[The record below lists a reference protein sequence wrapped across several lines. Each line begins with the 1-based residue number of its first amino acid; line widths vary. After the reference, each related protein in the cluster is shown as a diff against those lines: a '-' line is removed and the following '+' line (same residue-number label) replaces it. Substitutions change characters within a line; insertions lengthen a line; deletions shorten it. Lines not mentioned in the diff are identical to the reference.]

1 MRFMECQSPLEFVT
15 CIYVGAREWHKG
27 QSMTEYAMILAA
39 VGIVVFSTY
48 KVLGQDVNA
57 LVKSIGTDLAT

>member
-1 MRFMECQSPLEFVT
+1 MGCQSPWEFVAY
-15 CIYVGAREWHKG
+15 IYVKVREWHKG
-27 QSMTEYAMILAA
+27 QSMTEYALILAA
-39 VGIVVFSTY
+39 VGVVVFSTY